1 MSQNIP
7 NNGALAQQCVSCASA
22 QRSKKHG
29 SPTDPSDR
37 SLVVL
42 HPIYQCIGVHGHDES
57 SSPPPAYIAVSAAGS
72 MHHSPQTQLSHSP
85 RQSLTF
91 NLLSIT
97 YTMLLNTV
105 AFLAVLGAVSAA
117 PAPQTSPNP
126 PVSYDGRQLRFNLQL
141 NKCLTARKV
150 EVGSELGV

>member
-7 NNGALAQQCVSCASA
+7 NNRALAQQCGKCASA

-37 SLVVL
+37 SLVVFTRS
-42 HPIYQCIGVHGHDES
+42 ICVHDPDAP
-57 SSPPPAYIAVSAAGS
+57 SSPPTAYITSQRSRQHAPLTTE
-72 MHHSPQTQLSHSP
+72 SPLRCLSYKQP
-85 RQSLTF
+85 LPA
-91 NLLSIT
+91 LLST
-97 YTMLLNTV
+97 TTTMLLSTV

-117 PAPQTSPNP
+117 PAPQSSNP